1 MKNKIKKLAGTVLL
15 ASLSFII
22 MAQDVDLSINNETIN
37 IGESETYQATNSIIA
52 NGLTI
57 EGLAT
62 SMKRDP
68 DELCMWESGGKT
80 PSYTSLEEL
89 AYRHF
94 HIPLAVF
101 FFSEPP
107 GSRNS

>member
-1 MKNKIKKLAGTVLL
+1 MTAYINPE
-15 ASLSFII
+15 II
-22 MAQDVDLSINNETIN
+22 TWGREH
-37 IGESETYQATNSIIA
+37 

-107 GSRNS
+107 DIDDIIIKFRGVINNESI

>member
-1 MKNKIKKLAGTVLL
+1 MTAY
-15 ASLSFII
+15 
-22 MAQDVDLSINNETIN
+22 INPEILTW
-37 IGESETYQATNSIIA
+37 GREH

-57 EGLAT
+57 EELAT

-68 DELCMWESGGKT
+68 DELRMWESGGKT
-80 PSYTSLEEL
+80 PSYTSLEKL

-94 HIPLAVF
+94 HILLAAS

-107 GSRNS
+107 DIDDIIIKFRGVINNESV

>member
-1 MKNKIKKLAGTVLL
+1 MTAYINPE
-15 ASLSFII
+15 II
-22 MAQDVDLSINNETIN
+22 TWGREH
-37 IGESETYQATNSIIA
+37 

-57 EGLAT
+57 EELAT

-68 DELCMWESGGKT
+68 DELRMWESGGKT

-94 HIPLAVF
+94 RIPLAVF

-107 GSRNS
+107 DIDDIIIEFRGVINNESI

>member
-1 MKNKIKKLAGTVLL
+1 MTAYI
-15 ASLSFII
+15 SPEII
-22 MAQDVDLSINNETIN
+22 TWGREH
-37 IGESETYQATNSIIA
+37 NS
-52 NGLTI
+52 LTI
-57 EGLAT
+57 EELAT

-68 DELCMWESGGKT
+68 DELRMWESGGKT

-94 HIPLAVF
+94 RIPLAVF

-107 GSRNS
+107 DIDDIIIEFRGVINNESI